1 MALAAALPAL
11 AHAQSV
17 NDFTLE
23 PAPTPTATPQAQG
36 PADTQSGVEIRPR
49 AVNTPTRAP
58 SPAATPSPTPAG
70 TTPAPRPTATTPAPR
85 LSPTVTPR
93 AAETAGPDT
102 QVSAAQPTTAASNAP
117 APGAPTT
124 PTPSATPLPVPSTPA
139 PVEDPAQDWPWLP
152 IGGAIVL
159 LGLLA
164 AAGLVWR
171 RRSAAAVPQIEWPTV
186 GTAGPSGPV
195 PMSAALTVQVENEKL
210 IRSAAFATL
219 KYHMTLV
226 NRTDAPLTDV
236 TVGLDLVSA
245 HAGAPMEEQVATLAT
260 ALDQRHL
267 VARISPRQSVT
278 LEGQVQLALA
288 GAHVIRQGRY
298 PLLVPLLRV
307 RIDGPG
313 EGAVLK
319 TFVVG
324 QGTPGGG
331 RVQPFR
337 LDEGPRSYAPIA
349 QRELA

>member
-11 AHAQSV
+11 VHAQSV

-23 PAPTPTATPQAQG
+23 PAPSPTATSQAQG

-58 SPAATPSPTPAG
+58 SPAITPSPTPA
-70 TTPAPRPTATTPAPR
+70 ATTPAPQPSATTPALR
-85 LSPTVTPR
+85 SSPAGTPR
-93 AAETAGPDT
+93 AAETGSPET
-102 QVSAAQPTTAASNAP
+102 QVPATGPTTAASDAP
-117 APGAPTT
+117 APGAPAT
-124 PTPSATPLPVPSTPA
+124 PTPSPTPLPMPQAPA
-139 PVEDPAQDWPWLP
+139 PVEEPAQEWPWLP
-152 IGGAIVL
+152 IGGAIML
-159 LGLLA
+159 ALLA
-164 AAGLVWR
+164 VAGFAWR
-171 RRSAAAVPQIEWPTV
+171 RRSAAAVPQIERPTV
-186 GTAGPSGPV
+186 GTAAPSGPV
-195 PMSAALTVQVENEKL
+195 PMSAVLAVQVENDKL

-219 KYHMTLV
+219 KYRMTLV
-226 NRTDAPLTDV
+226 NRTDAALTDV
-236 TVGLDLVSA
+236 AVGLDLVSA
-245 HAGAPMEEQVATLAT
+245 HAGAPMEDQVATIAT
-260 ALDQRHL
+260 ALDQRHAI
-267 VARISPRQSVT
+267 ARISPRQSVT

-313 EGAVLK
+313 EGALLK
-319 TFVVG
+319 TYVVG
-324 QGTPGGG
+324 QGTPGSG